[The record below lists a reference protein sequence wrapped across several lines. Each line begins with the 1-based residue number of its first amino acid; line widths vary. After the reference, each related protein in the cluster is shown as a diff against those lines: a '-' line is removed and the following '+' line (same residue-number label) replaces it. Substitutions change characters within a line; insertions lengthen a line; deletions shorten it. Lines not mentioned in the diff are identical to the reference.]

1 MLHIKQYNIEYNQLS
16 LKNTVTI
23 NPGIKKIVAR

>member
-1 MLHIKQYNIEYNQLS
+1 MLLIKQYKIEYNQLS

>member
-1 MLHIKQYNIEYNQLS
+1 MILITQYRIEYNQLS

-23 NPGIKKIVAR
+23 NPGIKKIDAR